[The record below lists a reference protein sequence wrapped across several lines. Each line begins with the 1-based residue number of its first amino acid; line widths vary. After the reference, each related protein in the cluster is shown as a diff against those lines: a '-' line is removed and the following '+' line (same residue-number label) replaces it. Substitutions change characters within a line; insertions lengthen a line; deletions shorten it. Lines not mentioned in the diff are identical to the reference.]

1 MANMFSGCTSLI
13 SLDLTGFNTENVEDM
28 NSMFSGCTSLNSINL
43 LNFDTSKVIN
53 MAGMFENC
61 QSLNSIDLSK
71 FNTEKVENMNSM
83 FSQCNSLKI
92 INLSNFD
99 TSLVQT
105 MDSMFYNCNA
115 LNILDI
121 SNFNMESVT
130 SNNQMLSGLNNLNF
144 INLYNIED
152 NGYISGSA
160 LNSDNSR
167 ENVFY
172 VCQRTNII
180 TNIKSLNCCNYY
192 DNEAHCDNEKEISTI
207 LYKSMSTII
216 NPIITNGITNPDFI
230 NITKEIEEVY
240 KNIKENLKDQT
251 FQIIETEHSIFQY
264 STVYEQLN
272 NSSKIASS
280 IDLGECETL
289 LRNQEGLNETE
300 QFLMI
305 KLDIKNSSM
314 NGTFVQYEIFHP
326 RDYKKVSL
334 DVCKNVSIKIQIPVT
349 LHESH
354 MSLISSLEDEGYNI
368 FNLNDSFYN
377 DICST
382 YTAQNGADMTL
393 SSRKTI
399 IYDSIKD
406 IYLCQDGC
414 EFESFDTSTSK
425 AQCACKIQEKETV
438 TDVSKISFDKSEFF
452 DSFYSTLYN
461 SNFRVLK
468 CMKLIF
474 SLPGMKEN
482 YGSYIM
488 SALLGIF
495 FTFIIVHIIK
505 GQKRVIHII
514 NHILKSKGI
523 LGGKNNIQET
533 KNENVNEESHGTRKI
548 GRRKSH
554 KKHSHQSRS
563 YTSKKNL
570 METKDKKIEELQAPL
585 KKRSSKK
592 NITEKNKRNVK
603 INEIFVNTNDE
614 MNKKTIEP
622 QEESKKEDDGYHSH
636 HQHRHHQKNKEIFGN
651 YHDLTDEEMNSLD
664 YDIAILVDK
673 RTFCQYYFAL
683 LKKDQLIIF
692 TFYTQDDY
700 NLRQIKILLFIVSFS
715 LFFTINAF
723 FFSDS
728 TMDKIYEDN
737 GIFNFVF
744 QLPQILYSSI
754 ISSVINII
762 LQKLSISEGEIIDLK
777 KEKDPEKVKKKAKN
791 IKKCLTIKL
800 VIFIILSSI
809 LMLFFWYFISCFCAA
824 YKNTQLILIE
834 DTLISFLTSMI
845 YPFGFK
851 LLPSAFRI
859 PALRAHKK
867 DKKCMYTLSRI
878 LNII

>member
-1 MANMFSGCTSLI
+1 MFSG
-13 SLDLTGFNTENVEDM
+13 LT
-28 NSMFSGCTSLNSINL
+28 
-43 LNFDTSKVIN
+43 
-53 MAGMFENC
+53 
-61 QSLNSIDLSK
+61 
-71 FNTEKVENMNSM
+71 
-83 FSQCNSLKI
+83 
-92 INLSNFD
+92 
-99 TSLVQT
+99 
-105 MDSMFYNCNA
+105 
-115 LNILDI
+115 
-121 SNFNMESVT
+121 
-130 SNNQMLSGLNNLNF
+130 NLNF
-144 INLYNIED
+144 INLYNIKD
-152 NGYISGSA
+152 NGYLSGSA

-167 ENVFY
+167 DNVFY

-180 TNIKSLNCCNYY
+180 TNTKSLNCCNYY
-192 DNEAHCDNEKEISTI
+192 DNAPHCDDTKEISTI
-207 LYKSMSTII
+207 LDISTILKEKGAI
-216 NPIITNGITNPDFI
+216 SSTILDIITTKNPIITNGITNPDFI
-230 NITKEIEEVY
+230 NITKEIEEIY
-240 KNIKENLKDQT
+240 KNIKENLKEQT

-264 STVYEQLN
+264 STVNEQLN

-280 IDLGECETL
+280 IDLGECETY
-289 LRNQEGLNETE
+289 LRNQEDLNETE

-305 KLDIKNSSM
+305 KLDIKNSSI
-314 NGTFVQYEIFHP
+314 NGTFVQYEIYSP

-334 DVCKNVSIKIQIPVT
+334 EVCKNVSIKIQIPVT

-354 MSLISSLEDEGYNI
+354 MSLISSLENAGYNI

-414 EFESFDTSTSK
+414 EFESFDTLTSK
-425 AQCACKIQEKETV
+425 ANCSCQVQETETV
-438 TDVSKISFDKSEFF
+438 TDVSQISFDKSEFF

-468 CMKLIF
+468 CMKLTF
-474 SLPGMKEN
+474 SLTGMKKN
-482 YGSYIM
+482 YGSYTM
-488 SALLGIF
+488 STLLGLFIA
-495 FTFIIVHIIK
+495 FIIVHLIK

-514 NHILKSKGI
+514 NHILKMKGI
-523 LGGKNNIQET
+523 LGGKNSIQET
-533 KNENVNEESHGTRKI
+533 KNVDVKEESHGIKKI

-554 KKHSHQSRS
+554 KKHTHQPRS

-570 METKDKKIEELQAPL
+570 VGHKDEKIEELQAPL

-622 QEESKKEDDGYHSH
+622 QDESKKEDDGYHSH
-636 HQHRHHQKNKEIFGN
+636 HQHHHHEKSKEIFDN

-673 RTFCQYYFAL
+673 RTFWQYYFSL

-692 TFYTQDDY
+692 TFYTKDDY

-737 GIFNFVF
+737 GVFNFIF

-754 ISSVINII
+754 ISSVVNII

-777 KEKDPEKVKKKAKN
+777 KEKDPQKVKQKAKS

-800 VIFIILSSI
+800 VIFLVFSSI

-824 YKNTQLILIE
+824 YKNTQVILIE

-845 YPFGFK
+845 YPFVFK
-851 LLPSAFRI
+851 LLPSTFRI
-859 PALRAHKK
+859 PALRAPKK
-867 DKKCMYTLSRI
+867 DKKCMYIMSRI
-878 LNII
+878 LNIL